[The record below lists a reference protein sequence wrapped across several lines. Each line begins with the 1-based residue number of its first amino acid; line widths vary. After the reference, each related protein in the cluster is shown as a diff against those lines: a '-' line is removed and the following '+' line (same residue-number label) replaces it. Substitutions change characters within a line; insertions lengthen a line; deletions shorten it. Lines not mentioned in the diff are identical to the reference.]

1 LVSSANQ
8 PPEPYE
14 LTPDG
19 GRTWSYQ
26 SDAQLAD
33 AQFVGVRLAAGRAW

>member
-1 LVSSANQ
+1 LVSSAVNQ

-26 SDAQLAD
+26 SDARLAD
-33 AQFVGVRLAAGRAW
+33 AQFGVRLAAGRAW